1 MRGNLLS
8 ATNGF
13 NRCIL
18 GREGY
23 IVYNRNDVYGGRAIE
38 RYGED
43 AEIEAQM
50 LRQLCSPGGIVVEVG
65 ANIGTRTMVLAR
77 RVGPAGFVF
86 AYEPQRIVF
95 QTLCAN
101 LALNSIINVDA
112 RCAAVGSEKGCAR
125 IPNVDYTKFGNFG
138 GIAVCTHN
146 EGHSVPQV
154 RLDEDLDIGQLN
166 LLKIDVEGMELEVL
180 RGADELI
187 RRLRPAIYIEND
199 RLEKSESLIRHLMEL
214 GYRLYWHLPSA
225 FNPANHFGDAENI
238 FPNLVSVN
246 MVCLPANISQRVAGL
261 AEVKDSAE
269 HPMRR

>member
-77 RVGPAGFVF
+77 RVGPTGFVF

-154 RLDEDLDIGQLN
+154 RLDEDLDIGICSKSMWREWN
-166 LLKIDVEGMELEVL
+166 SRFCGELT
-180 RGADELI
+180 
-187 RRLRPAIYIEND
+187 N
-199 RLEKSESLIRHLMEL
+199 
-214 GYRLYWHLPSA
+214 
-225 FNPANHFGDAENI
+225 
-238 FPNLVSVN
+238 
-246 MVCLPANISQRVAGL
+246 
-261 AEVKDSAE
+261 
-269 HPMRR
+269 